1 MKLPAGAL
9 RISRARRIGTAA
21 AALVI
26 TGAAAGGVFALTQ
39 EDEGGWP
46 REITVPEGEIVVYQP
61 QPDSMVGDRVTGR
74 AAVAVTPAGSEE
86 AAFGTV
92 WLSARLATDRD
103 NRTAEVR
110 DTKILR
116 VGFPNATEE
125 QKESLSRILEQE
137 IPKWDLEISMDR
149 LLTSLD
155 NAETRRLAA
164 EDLKNNP
171 PKIIISYEPAILVT
185 IEGEP
190 RMQDIEGS
198 DGLMRIINTPFNIVF
213 DRNGKRYYLYG
224 GEKQWYGAPDWK
236 GPWEL
241 TSSVPS
247 QVASL
252 APLEEEAEVKAIQDS
267 VDAQVAAAAAE
278 AGEEVEEEE
287 VGPPPSL
294 VVATEPT
301 ELIYIK
307 GKPEYTPIS
316 EADLLYVDNSESEIV
331 MDLGSARIFV
341 LLSGRWFSAESLDG
355 PWVYV
360 PGDQLPEGFAEIP
373 FESDKGYLLAS
384 VPGTEQANE
393 AVLDNQ
399 IPQTSVIERSEA
411 KLEVEYDGDP
421 KFEPI
426 KDTDGLELAVNTPN
440 QVIKVENNYYAM
452 DEAVWFVSDS
462 PTGPWTVADEIPAE
476 IYNIPPS
483 SSAHNTTYVYVY
495 DSTPEVVY
503 VGYYPG
509 YTNSYVYGGT
519 VVYGTGWYYPGWYGR
534 YYYPRVATWG
544 FGVRWNPWTGWSFG
558 FSYGWGPFRFGIGF
572 GGWWRGGWWGPA
584 RYRGYRRGY
593 HRGWHR
599 GARAGFRAGYRSGNR
614 AAHRNNIY
622 NRQRNVAR
630 NAPRTQQ
637 ARDRQPRTAA
647 GRDNNVFSDR
657 NGNVYRR
664 DNDGNW
670 DRRGQDGWN
679 RSDAVSNEARQERSR
694 DASRDRQPSQQGARQ
709 PSQQQRDRAAQQPRT
724 QQRSTG
730 SSMERSYNSRQR
742 GTTRTNN
749 YNASRSRSG
758 GGRSRGGGGRRR

>member
-1 MKLPAGAL
+1 M
-9 RISRARRIGTAA
+9 
-21 AALVI
+21 
-26 TGAAAGGVFALTQ
+26 GAAGVGYALTQ
-39 EDEGGWP
+39 EDGQGWP
-46 REITVPEGEIVVYQP
+46 REITAPEADIVVYQP
-61 QPDSMVGDRVTGR
+61 QPDTLAGDRVRAR
-74 AAVAVTPAGSEE
+74 AAVAVTPTGRDE

-92 WLSARLATDRD
+92 WLGSRLETDRD
-103 NRTAEVR
+103 DRTAKIME
-110 DTKILR
+110 TKVLR
-116 VGFPNATEE
+116 VGFPNATDE
-125 QKESLSRILEQE
+125 QKAVLSRILEEE
-137 IPKWDLEISMDR
+137 IPKWDLEISLDR

-155 NAETRRLAA
+155 LAETRRLAA
-164 EDLKNNP
+164 EDLNNNP
-171 PKIIISYEPAILVT
+171 PKIIVSYEPAILVT

-198 DGLMRIINTPFNIVF
+198 DGLMQIINTPFNIVF
-213 DRNGKRYYLYG
+213 ERDARRYFLYA
-224 GEKQWYGAPDWK
+224 GEEQWYGAPDWK

-247 QVASL
+247 QVAAL
-252 APLEEEAEVKAIQDS
+252 APVEQEAEVKAIQDS

-287 VGPPPSL
+287 VGPPPKL

-301 ELIYIK
+301 ELIYIS

-316 EADLLYVDNSESEIV
+316 EADLLYVDNSESEVV
-331 MDLGSARIFV
+331 MDLGSARIYV
-341 LLSGRWFSAESLDG
+341 LLSGRWYSAESLEG

-360 PGDQLPEGFAEIP
+360 PGDQLPEGFAKIP
-373 FESDKGYLLAS
+373 FENDKGYLLAS
-384 VPGTEQANE
+384 VPGTEEAND

-399 IPQTSVIERSEA
+399 IPQTSVINRDSA

-426 KDTDGLELAVNTPN
+426 EDADGLELAVNTPN
-440 QVIKVENNYYAM
+440 QVIKFEDKYYAV
-452 DEAVWFVSDS
+452 DEAVWFVADS
-462 PTGPWTVADEIPAE
+462 PTGPWAVADEIPPE

-483 SSAHNTTYVYVY
+483 SSAYNVTYVYVY

-534 YYYPRVATWG
+534 YYYPRAATWG

-572 GGWWRGGWWGPA
+572 GGWWRGGWWGPG

-593 HRGWHR
+593 NRGWHR

-630 NAPRTQQ
+630 NAPRAQP
-637 ARDRQPRTAA
+637 ARAQQPRAAA

-657 NGNVYRR
+657 DGNVYRR

-670 DRRGQDGWN
+670 DRNTRDGWN
-679 RSDAVSNEARQERSR
+679 RSDAVSNDARQERNR
-694 DASRDRQPSQQGARQ
+694 DATRDRQPSQQ
-709 PSQQQRDRAAQQPRT
+709 QQQRAQ

-730 SSMERSYNSRQR
+730 SQMERSYDSRQR
-742 GTTRTNN
+742 GATRTNN
-749 YNASRSRSG
+749 YNASRQRSG
-758 GGRSRGGGGRRR
+758 GSRSRGGGRRR

>member
-1 MKLPAGAL
+1 M
-9 RISRARRIGTAA
+9 RFSIRADRRPKASRIGAAA
-21 AALVI
+21 AALLL
-26 TGAAAGGVFALTQ
+26 TGAAVGAVFALTQ
-39 EDEGGWP
+39 EEQGGWP
-46 REITVPEGEIVVYQP
+46 RAIIVPEGEIVVYQP
-61 QPDSMVGDRVTGR
+61 QPDSLAGDRVRAR
-74 AAVAVTPAGSEE
+74 AAVSVTPTGSDE

-92 WLSARLATDRD
+92 WFVSRLATDRD

-110 DTKILR
+110 ETKVLR

-125 QKESLSRILEQE
+125 QKESLSRILERE
-137 IPKWDLEISMDR
+137 IPKWELEISMDR
-149 LLTSLD
+149 LLTSLEL
-155 NAETRRLAA
+155 AETRRLAA
-164 EDLKNNP
+164 ENLRDDP

-213 DRNGKRYYLYG
+213 DKNARRYYLYA

-236 GPWEL
+236 GPWAL

-247 QVASL
+247 QIAAL
-252 APLEEEAEVKAIQDS
+252 APVEQEAEAKAIQDS
-267 VDAQVAAAAAE
+267 VDAQVTAAAAE

-287 VGPPPSL
+287 VGPPPIL
-294 VVATEPT
+294 IVATEPT

-307 GKPEYTPIS
+307 GKPEYTPITD
-316 EADLLYVDNSESEIV
+316 ADLLYVNNSESEIV
-331 MDLGSARIFV
+331 TDLGSARIFV
-341 LLSGRWFSAESLDG
+341 LLSGRWYSAESLEG

-384 VPGTEQANE
+384 VPGTEQAND
-393 AVLDNQ
+393 AVMDSQ
-399 IPQTSVIERSEA
+399 IPQTSTISRSDA

-426 KDTDGLELAVNTPN
+426 EDADGLELAVNTPN
-440 QVIKVENNYYAM
+440 QVIKIKNKYYAI
-452 DEAVWFVSDS
+452 DEAVWFVADG
-462 PTGPWTVADEIPAE
+462 PTGPWVVADEVPPE
-476 IYNIPPS
+476 IYTIPPS
-483 SSAHNTTYVYVY
+483 SSAYNVTYVYIY
-495 DSTPEVVY
+495 DSTPQVVY

-509 YTNSYVYGGT
+509 YTNSYVYHGT
-519 VVYGTGWYYPGWYGR
+519 VVYGTGWYYPAWYGIH
-534 YYYPRVATWG
+534 YYPRVATWG

-558 FSYGWGPFRFGIGF
+558 FSYGWGPFRFTLGF

-599 GARAGFRAGYRSGNR
+599 GARAGYRAGYRAGSR

-622 NRQRNVAR
+622 NRRGNVAR
-630 NAPRTQQ
+630 NAPRTRD
-637 ARDRQPRTAA
+637 ARVQQPRAAA

-657 NGNVYRR
+657 NGDLYRR
-664 DNDGNW
+664 NNDGNW
-670 DRRGQDGWN
+670 DRNTRDGWS
-679 RSDAVSNEARQERSR
+679 RSDAVSNQARQERTR
-694 DASRDRQPSQQGARQ
+694 EATRDRQPSQQPRT
-709 PSQQQRDRAAQQPRT
+709 QQPRT

-730 SSMERSYNSRQR
+730 SQMERSYNSRQR
-742 GTTRTNN
+742 GTARTNN

-758 GGRSRGGGGRRR
+758 GGRSRGGGRRR

>member
-1 MKLPAGAL
+1 MRLSIRTDRRPKA
-9 RISRARRIGTAA
+9 SRIGTAA
-21 AALVI
+21 AALVL
-26 TGAAAGGVFALTQ
+26 TGAAVGAVFALTQ
-39 EDEGGWP
+39 EEQGGWP
-46 REITVPEGEIVVYQP
+46 RGIIVPEGEIMVYQP
-61 QPDSMVGDRVTGR
+61 QPDSLAGDRVRAR
-74 AAVAVTPAGSEE
+74 AAVAVTPTGSDE

-92 WLSARLATDRD
+92 WFVSRLATDRD
-103 NRTAEVR
+103 NRTAEVGE
-110 DTKILR
+110 TKVLR

-125 QKESLSRILEQE
+125 QKESLSRILERE
-137 IPKWDLEISMDR
+137 IPNWELEISMDR
-149 LLTSLD
+149 LLTSLEL
-155 NAETRRLAA
+155 AETRRLAA
-164 EDLKNNP
+164 ENLKDDP

-190 RMQDIEGS
+190 RLQDIEGA

-213 DRNGKRYYLYG
+213 DKNGRRYYLYA

-236 GPWEL
+236 GPWAL

-247 QVASL
+247 QIAAL
-252 APLEEEAEVKAIQDS
+252 APVEQEAEAKAIQDS

-294 VVATEPT
+294 IVATEPT

-307 GKPEYTPIS
+307 GQPEYTPIS
-316 EADLLYVDNSESEIV
+316 DADLLYVDNSESEIV
-331 MDLGSARIFV
+331 TDLGSARIFV
-341 LLSGRWFSAESLDG
+341 LLSGRWYSAESLDG

-360 PGDQLPEGFAEIP
+360 PGDQLPEGFAKIP
-373 FESDKGYLLAS
+373 VESDKAYLLAS
-384 VPGTEQANE
+384 VPGTEQAKD
-393 AVLDNQ
+393 AVMDSQ
-399 IPQTSVIERSEA
+399 IPQTSTISRSDA

-426 KDTDGLELAVNTPN
+426 EDTDGLELAVNTPN
-440 QVIKVENNYYAM
+440 QVIKVKDKYYAI
-452 DEAVWFVSDS
+452 DEAVWFVADS

-476 IYNIPPS
+476 IYTIPPS
-483 SSAHNTTYVYVY
+483 SSAYNTTYVYVY

-519 VVYGTGWYYPGWYGR
+519 VVYGTGWYYPAWYGIH
-534 YYYPRVATWG
+534 YYPRVATWG
-544 FGVRWNPWTGWSFG
+544 FGVHWNPWTGWGFG

-572 GGWWRGGWWGPA
+572 GGWWRGGWWGPR

-593 HRGWHR
+593 RR
-599 GARAGFRAGYRSGNR
+599 GARAGYRAGYRAGNR

-622 NRQRNVAR
+622 NRGGNAAR
-630 NAPRTQQ
+630 NAPRTRPATAQ
-637 ARDRQPRTAA
+637 QPRAAA

-657 NGNVYRR
+657 NGDVYRR
-664 DNDGNW
+664 NNDGNW
-670 DRRGQDGWN
+670 DRNTRDGWN
-679 RSDAVSNEARQERSR
+679 RSDGVSNDAR
-694 DASRDRQPSQQGARQ
+694 
-709 PSQQQRDRAAQQPRT
+709 QQRDRAAQQPRT

-730 SSMERSYNSRQR
+730 SQMERSYNSRQR

-758 GGRSRGGGGRRR
+758 GGRSRGGGRRR

>member
-1 MKLPAGAL
+1 MRFSIRTDRWP
-9 RISRARRIGTAA
+9 RARRIGIAA
-21 AALVI
+21 AALVL
-26 TGAAAGGVFALTQ
+26 TGAAAGVLFALTQ
-39 EDEGGWP
+39 EEDQGWP

-61 QPDSMVGDRVTGR
+61 QPDSMAGDRVTGR

-92 WLSARLATDRD
+92 WLSTRLATDRD
-103 NRTAEVR
+103 SRTAEVVEL
-110 DTKILR
+110 KVLR

-125 QKESLSRILEQE
+125 QKAKLSQILEEE
-137 IPKWDLEISMDR
+137 IPEWDLEISMDR
-149 LLTSLD
+149 LLASLD
-155 NAETRRLAA
+155 DAETRRLAA
-164 EDLKNNP
+164 ENLNNDP

-190 RMQDIEGS
+190 RMQEIESSG
-198 DGLMRIINTPFNIVF
+198 GLMRIINTPFNIVF
-213 DRNGKRYYLYG
+213 DRNARRYYLYA

-247 QVASL
+247 HVASL

-267 VDAQVAAAAAE
+267 VDAQVAAAAEE

-287 VGPPPSL
+287 VGPPPKL

-301 ELIYIK
+301 ELIYIT
-307 GKPEYTPIS
+307 GEPEYTPIS

-331 MDLGSARIFV
+331 MDLGSARIYI
-341 LLSGRWFSAESLDG
+341 LLSGRWFSSESLDG
-355 PWVYV
+355 PWVFV
-360 PGDQLPEGFAEIP
+360 PGDQLPDGFAEIP
-373 FESDKGYLLAS
+373 FENDKGYLLAS
-384 VPGTEQANE
+384 VPGTEQAND

-399 IPQTSVIERSEA
+399 IPQTSVINRSEA

-426 KDTDGLELAVNTPN
+426 EDTDGLELAVNTPN
-440 QVIKVENNYYAM
+440 QVIKVDDQYYAM

-462 PTGPWTVADEIPAE
+462 PTGPWTVADEVPAE
-476 IYNIPPS
+476 IYNIPTS

-519 VVYGTGWYYPGWYGR
+519 VVYGTGWYYPAWYGR
-534 YYYPRVATWG
+534 YYYPRAATWG

-572 GGWWRGGWWGPA
+572 GGWWRGGWWGPG

-622 NRQRNVAR
+622 NRQNNVAR
-630 NAPRTQQ
+630 NAPRAQQ
-637 ARDRQPRTAA
+637 ARDRQPRAGA

-670 DRRGQDGWN
+670 DRRGQDGWD
-679 RSDAVSNEARQERSR
+679 RSNPVSNEARQERTR
-694 DASRDRQPSQQGARQ
+694 DASRDRQT
-709 PSQQQRDRAAQQPRT
+709 SQQQQRAQQQPRT
-724 QQRSTG
+724 QQRSSG
-730 SSMERSYNSRQR
+730 SQLERNYNSRQR

-758 GGRSRGGGGRRR
+758 GGRRGGGGRRR

>member
-1 MKLPAGAL
+1 MRLPAGVL
-9 RISRARRIGTAA
+9 RRPRARRLGTVA
-21 AALVI
+21 AALVL
-26 TGAAAGGVFALTQ
+26 TGAAASIVFALTQ
-39 EDEGGWP
+39 EEDQGWP
-46 REITVPEGEIVVYQP
+46 REIAVPEAEIVVYQP
-61 QPDSMVGDRVTGR
+61 QPDSMAGDRVRAR
-74 AAVAVTPAGSEE
+74 AAVAVTPTGSEE

-92 WLSARLATDRD
+92 WFGARLVTDRD
-103 NRTAEVR
+103 SRTAEVLE
-110 DTKILR
+110 TKVLR
-116 VGFPNATEE
+116 VGFPNASEE
-125 QKESLSRILEQE
+125 SKAKLSQILEEE
-137 IPKWDLEISMDR
+137 IPKWNVGISLDR
-149 LLTSLD
+149 LLTSLE
-155 NAETRRLAA
+155 NAETRKLAA
-164 EDLKNNP
+164 ENLNNAP
-171 PKIIISYEPAILVT
+171 PKVIISYEPAILVT

-190 RMQDIEGS
+190 RMQEIEGS
-198 DGLMRIINTPFNIVF
+198 DGLMRIINSPFNIVF
-213 DRNGKRYYLYG
+213 DRDARRYYLYA

-252 APLEEEAEVKAIQDS
+252 APLEEEAEAKAIQDS
-267 VDAQVAAAAAE
+267 VDAQVAAAAAA

-307 GKPEYTPIS
+307 GEPEYTPIS

-331 MDLGSARIFV
+331 MDLGSARIYV
-341 LLSGRWFSAESLDG
+341 LLSGRWYSAESLDG
-355 PWVYV
+355 PWIFV
-360 PGDQLPEGFAEIP
+360 PGDQLPEGFAKIP
-373 FESDKGYLLAS
+373 FENDKGYLLAS

-399 IPQTSVIERSEA
+399 IPQTSVISRSEA

-426 KDTDGLELAVNTPN
+426 EDTDGLELAMNTPN
-440 QVIKVENNYYAM
+440 QVIKVEDKYYAL
-452 DEAVWFVSDS
+452 DEAVWFVADS
-462 PTGPWTVADEIPAE
+462 PTGPWVVADEIPAE

-483 SSAHNTTYVYVY
+483 SSAYNTTYVYVY
-495 DSTPEVVY
+495 DSNPEVVY

-509 YTNSYVYGGT
+509 YTHSYVYGGT
-519 VVYGTGWYYPGWYGR
+519 VVYGTGWYYPAWYGR

-572 GGWWRGGWWGPA
+572 GGWWRGGWWGPG

-622 NRQRNVAR
+622 NRQNNVAR
-630 NAPRTQQ
+630 SPGTRRVLSRRGIASHAQQRAGTTMSSRT
-637 ARDRQPRTAA
+637 ATGTSTGATTMVTGIAA
-647 GRDNNVFSDR
+647 GRTA
-657 NGNVYRR
+657 GT
-664 DNDGNW
+664 
-670 DRRGQDGWN
+670 
-679 RSDAVSNEARQERSR
+679 
-694 DASRDRQPSQQGARQ
+694 
-709 PSQQQRDRAAQQPRT
+709 AA
-724 QQRSTG
+724 
-730 SSMERSYNSRQR
+730 
-742 GTTRTNN
+742 TR
-749 YNASRSRSG
+749 
-758 GGRSRGGGGRRR
+758 

>member
-1 MKLPAGAL
+1 MRRSAETVHPTRAG
-9 RISRARRIGTAA
+9 RIGIAA
-21 AALVI
+21 AALVL
-26 TGAAAGGVFALTQ
+26 TGAAASVVFALTQ
-39 EDEGGWP
+39 EEDHGWP

-92 WLSARLATDRD
+92 WLSTRLATDRD
-103 NRTAEVR
+103 TRTAEIVE
-110 DTKILR
+110 TKVLR

-125 QKESLSRILEQE
+125 QKEGLSRILEEE
-137 IPKWDLEISMDR
+137 IPEWDLEISLDR

-155 NAETRRLAA
+155 DAETRRLAA
-164 EDLKNNP
+164 EELNNDP

-198 DGLMRIINTPFNIVF
+198 AGLMRIINTPFNIVF
-213 DRNGKRYYLYG
+213 DRNAQRYYLYG

-241 TSSVPS
+241 TSSVSS

-252 APLEEEAEVKAIQDS
+252 APAEEEAEAKAIQDS

-287 VGPPPSL
+287 VGPPPKL

-301 ELIYIK
+301 ELIYIT
-307 GKPEYTPIS
+307 GEPEYTPIS
-316 EADLLYVDNSESEIV
+316 EADLLYVSNSESEVV
-331 MDLGSARIFV
+331 MDLGSARIYV
-341 LLSGRWFSAESLDG
+341 LLSGRWYSSDSLDG
-355 PWVYV
+355 PWVFV
-360 PGDQLPEGFAEIP
+360 PGDELPEGFAKIP
-373 FESDKGYLLAS
+373 FENDKGYLLAS
-384 VPGTEQANE
+384 VPGTEQSNE
-393 AVLDNQ
+393 AVMDNQ
-399 IPQTSVIERSEA
+399 IPQTSVISRSDA

-426 KDTDGLELAVNTPN
+426 EETDGLELAVNTPN
-440 QVIKVENNYYAM
+440 QVIKVEDKYYAL
-452 DEAVWFVSDS
+452 DEAVWFVADS
-462 PTGPWTVADEIPAE
+462 PTGPWVVADEIPAE
-476 IYNIPPS
+476 IYTIPPS
-483 SSAHNTTYVYVY
+483 SAAYNTTYVYVY

-509 YTNSYVYGGT
+509 YTHSYVYGGT
-519 VVYGTGWYYPGWYGR
+519 VVYGTGWYYPAWYGA

-572 GGWWRGGWWGPA
+572 GGWWRGGWWGPG

-622 NRQRNVAR
+622 NRQNNVAR
-630 NAPRTQQ
+630 NAPRAQQ
-637 ARDRQPRTAA
+637 ARDRQPRAA
-647 GRDNNVFSDR
+647 TGRDNNVFSDR

-679 RSDAVSNEARQERSR
+679 RSDAVSNEARQERTR
-694 DASRDRQPSQQGARQ
+694 DASRDRQPSQQ
-709 PSQQQRDRAAQQPRT
+709 QQRAQQQPRT
-724 QQRSTG
+724 QQRSSG
-730 SSMERSYNSRQR
+730 SQLERNYNSRQS
-742 GTTRTNN
+742 GTARTNN

-758 GGRSRGGGGRRR
+758 GGRSRGGGRRR

>member
-1 MKLPAGAL
+1 MRLPAGTL
-9 RISRARRIGTAA
+9 RRSRARPPGLAA
-21 AALVI
+21 AALVL
-26 TGAAAGGVFALTQ
+26 TGAAAGVVFALTQ
-39 EDEGGWP
+39 EEDQGWP
-46 REITVPEGEIVVYQP
+46 REISVPEAEIVVYQP
-61 QPDSMVGDRVTGR
+61 QPDSMAGDRVRAR

-92 WLSARLATDRD
+92 WFGSRLATDRD
-103 NRTAEVR
+103 TRTAEILEFKV
-110 DTKILR
+110 LR
-116 VGFPNATEE
+116 VGFPNATDEG
-125 QKESLSRILEQE
+125 KAKLSEILEAE
-137 IPKWDLEISMDR
+137 IPKWDLEISLDR

-155 NAETRRLAA
+155 DAETRKLAA
-164 EDLKNNP
+164 EELNNDP

-190 RMQDIEGS
+190 RMQDIKGS
-198 DGLMRIINTPFNIVF
+198 EGLMRIINTPFNIVF
-213 DRNGKRYYLYG
+213 DRNAQRYYLYA

-241 TSSVPS
+241 TTSVPS

-252 APLEEEAEVKAIQDS
+252 APVEEEAEAKAIQDS

-287 VGPPPSL
+287 VGPPPKL

-301 ELIYIK
+301 ELIYIT
-307 GKPEYTPIS
+307 GEPEYTPIS
-316 EADLLYVDNSESEIV
+316 EADLLYVSNSESEVV
-331 MDLGSARIFV
+331 MDLGSARIYV
-341 LLSGRWFSAESLDG
+341 LLSGRWYSSETLDG
-355 PWVYV
+355 PWVFV
-360 PGDQLPEGFAEIP
+360 PGDELPEGFAKIP
-373 FESDKGYLLAS
+373 FENDKGYLLAS
-384 VPGTEQANE
+384 VPGTEEANE

-399 IPQTSVIERSEA
+399 IPQTSVISRSDA

-426 KDTDGLELAVNTPN
+426 EDTDGLELAVNTPN
-440 QVIKVENNYYAM
+440 QVIKVEDKYYAM
-452 DEAVWFVSDS
+452 DEAVWFVADG
-462 PTGPWTVADEIPAE
+462 PTGPWVVADEIPAA
-476 IYNIPPS
+476 IYSIPPS
-483 SSAHNTTYVYVY
+483 SSAYNTTYVYVY

-509 YTNSYVYGGT
+509 YTHSYVYGGT
-519 VVYGTGWYYPGWYGR
+519 VVYGTGWYYPAWYGR

-572 GGWWRGGWWGPA
+572 GGWWRGGWWGPG

-622 NRQRNVAR
+622 NRQNNVAR
-630 NAPRTQQ
+630 NAPRAQQ
-637 ARDRQPRTAA
+637 ARDRQPRAAA

-670 DRRGQDGWN
+670 DRRGQDGWD
-679 RSDAVSNEARQERSR
+679 RSDGVSNEARQERTR
-694 DASRDRQPSQQGARQ
+694 DATRDRQPSQQ
-709 PSQQQRDRAAQQPRT
+709 RDRAQQQPRT

-730 SSMERSYNSRQR
+730 SQLERNYNSRQS

-758 GGRSRGGGGRRR
+758 GGRRGGGGRRR